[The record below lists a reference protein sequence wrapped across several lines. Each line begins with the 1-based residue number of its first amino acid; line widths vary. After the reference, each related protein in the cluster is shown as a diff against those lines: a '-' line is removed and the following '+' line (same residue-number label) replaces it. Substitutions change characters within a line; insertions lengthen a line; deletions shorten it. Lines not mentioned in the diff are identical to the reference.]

1 MFILQ
6 YSWKQEKEED
16 GGALNSITWMF
27 VSYKAASLVTS
38 NLIEQPAV
46 PDAEVSIIPE
56 HGQQSHVHVV
66 WKAAG

>member
-1 MFILQ
+1 
-6 YSWKQEKEED
+6 
-16 GGALNSITWMF
+16 MF

-56 HGQQSHVHVV
+56 HGQQSRVHVV